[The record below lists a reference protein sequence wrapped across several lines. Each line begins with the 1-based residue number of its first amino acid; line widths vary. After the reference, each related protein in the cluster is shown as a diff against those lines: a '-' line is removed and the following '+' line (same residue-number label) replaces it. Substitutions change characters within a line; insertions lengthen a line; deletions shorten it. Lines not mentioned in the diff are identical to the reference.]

1 MISQAALDALNEKLK
16 ARGGEPVAMARF
28 RPNLVIASL
37 DETLSANEE
46 DHLDELT
53 IATDEGDVRLRLV
66 KPCVRC
72 SIPNVEPATGEE
84 GHEPGD
90 TLSTYRADTRMDG
103 AVTFGMNAI
112 ILEGIEQVLRPGMKG
127 TATLKF

>member
-1 MISQAALDALNEKLK
+1 MVSQAALDALNDKLR
-16 ARGGEPVAMARF
+16 ARGSEPVTMERF

-37 DETLSANEE
+37 DETLAAHGE
-46 DHLDELT
+46 DYLDELS
-53 IATDEGDVRLRLV
+53 IATEQGEVRLRVV

-72 SIPNVEPATGEE
+72 SIPDVDPATGET

-90 TLSTYRADTRMDG
+90 TIATYRADARMG
-103 AVTFGMNAI
+103 GGITFGMNAV